1 MNLPSPKTLSN
12 TSTTKAIEPVPVR
25 DIVFDI
31 EKSKGAIVKTQD
43 IDGNLRDLSDKEKA
57 ELERYKNDTD
67 LKTTM
72 SSFVVKF
79 TYIWSGCIIIIIFL
93 TGLEILKLSDAVLIA
108 LCTQTLVTVLG
119 LPGIIMFHFFPRK

>member
-1 MNLPSPKTLSN
+1 MNLPSPKTFSN
-12 TSTTKAIEPVPVR
+12 SSVKNTIEPVGVKH
-25 DIVFDI
+25 IVSDI
-31 EKSKGAIVKTQD
+31 EKSSGAIVKTQYTD
-43 IDGNLRDLSDKEKA
+43 ENLRDLSDKERA
-57 ELERYKNDTD
+57 ELERYKNDTE

-79 TYIWSGCIIIIIFL
+79 TCIWSASIIAIIIF
-93 TGLEILKLSDAVLIA
+93 TGLKIFKLSDAILIA